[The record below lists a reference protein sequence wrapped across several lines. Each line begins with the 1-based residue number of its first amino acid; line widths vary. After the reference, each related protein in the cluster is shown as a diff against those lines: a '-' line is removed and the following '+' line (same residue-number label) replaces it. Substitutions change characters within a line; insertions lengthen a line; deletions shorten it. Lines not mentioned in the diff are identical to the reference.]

1 MRTVERM
8 MTPAAVSH
16 DTRPRKQHYHHR
28 HQVDAAHARPQVA
41 ITTLPTVTSLGA
53 ARYARRRSKSTPC
66 DYESELSAVG
76 ATPYALSEGS
86 GRGGSSRRTHATH
99 RRDRHAPTPAAPR
112 RKMVT
117 FKNVS
122 NPEVAPNPRE
132 AIESYD
138 ELLFNVAGLYH
149 TLSPPH
155 DADGSSDLDDDLSS
169 HTSSSSSINDDD
181 DEPLEP
187 SMQLMIAEF
196 LYRSAVYLGYPPEDD
211 IWIPGFRENKRFST
225 NDVKR
230 WRRLAHH
237 DWERED
243 RDMEL
248 HAASSRRRHGAVRSI
263 KAAVSQWITRHRRH
277 SAPPAISLDRPP
289 VVPETTDLSRLVT
302 IANSCVYFGAFRFTA
317 RDIRKLCNVKIDA

>member
-1 MRTVERM
+1 M
-8 MTPAAVSH
+8 MIPAAVTRDS
-16 DTRPRKQHYHHR
+16 RPRKQHQSAH
-28 HQVDAAHARPQVA
+28 DEAANVQPRRQAVIPA
-41 ITTLPTVTSLGA
+41 LPPVTAHGA
-53 ARYARRRSKSTPC
+53 TRYARRRSKSTPC
-66 DYESELSAVG
+66 ELERELSAVG

-86 GRGGSSRRTHATH
+86 GRGTSRRMHSTH
-99 RRDRHAPTPAAPR
+99 RRERHPPPPPPR

-122 NPEVAPNPRE
+122 NPDVAPNPRE
-132 AIESYD
+132 AMESYD

-149 TLSPPH
+149 TLSLPH
-155 DADGSSDLDDDLSS
+155 DPDSDVEDDVSS
-169 HTSSSSSINDDD
+169 HTSSSSSAD

-196 LYRSAVYLGYPPEDD
+196 LYRSAVYLGYPPEQE
-211 IWIPGFRENKRFST
+211 IWMPGFRENKRFST

-237 DWERED
+237 DWEREERVAESD
-243 RDMEL
+243 P
-248 HAASSRRRHGAVRSI
+248 ASSSTRRRHGAVRSLRT
-263 KAAVSQWITRHRRH
+263 AVSQWITRHRRH

-289 VVPETTDLSRLVT
+289 VVPETADLSHLVT
-302 IANSCVYFGAFRFTA
+302 IANSCVYFGAFQFTE